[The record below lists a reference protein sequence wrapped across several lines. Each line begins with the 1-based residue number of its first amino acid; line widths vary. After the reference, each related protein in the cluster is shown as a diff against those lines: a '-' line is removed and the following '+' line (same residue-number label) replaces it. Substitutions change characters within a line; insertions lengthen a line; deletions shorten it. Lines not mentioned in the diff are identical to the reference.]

1 MMRLSGYYYD
11 TDGVGSIRCFKK
23 QLDGTGDC
31 SFSYLHQI
39 STLLLPS
46 LILLRLWLFSS
57 PCTVK

>member
-39 STLLLPS
+39 STLLLPFPH
-46 LILLRLWLFSS
+46 LAEVMAF
-57 PCTVK
+57 